1 MIYDFISLD
10 KNSSVPLY
18 RQLYESIRKAIE
30 DSGLN
35 EGDRLVSIRGLSQGL
50 GISKTTVEAAYGQLC
65 AEGYIKNSPQRGYFV
80 QGQIIKKGEIKRGTD
95 YGAFAAPKRARY
107 DLSSKSVTVDSNGVR
122 LWKKYVKSYLNKD
135 YIISSYGDP
144 QGEYALRRAL
154 SFYAY
159 SVRGVA
165 ATEDNIVIGAG
176 TQSLLYLICGLLR
189 RFGSSIA
196 VEQNASRYFIRVFRD
211 CGFKVIEIESD
222 RCGISIE
229 RIKGINPDFI
239 LINPSGSLKS
249 GDRMK
254 PERRFELTE
263 WAKSGEKFI
272 IEDDYNGELVYN
284 SRAVPAMQCGCTDR
298 VIYLGSFSKLL
309 LPSVRIGY
317 AVIPDI
323 LKRIYAQDK
332 QHLNQTASKIE
343 QLALADY
350 IRDGQL
356 ERHLRR
362 LKRSYADKSALIGNL
377 LCGALGERGIDF
389 ELKLFET
396 SLAYELTLKAKPDA
410 AVLSGLL
417 DKSSVAVI
425 GIEECGGGTV
435 IKFGFSGIAIS
446 DIEAAISEML
456 SAIGLCFGL

>member
-10 KNSSVPLY
+10 KNSPVPLY

-30 DSGLN
+30 DSGLT
-35 EGDRLVSIRGLSQGL
+35 EGDRLVSIRGLSEGL

-80 QGQIIKKGEIKRGTD
+80 QGQIIRKGEIKRESSAD
-95 YGAFAAPKRARY
+95 AAAAPKRARY

-196 VEQNASRYFIRVFRD
+196 VEQNASRHFIRVFRD

-229 RIKGINPDFI
+229 RIKSANPDFI

-249 GDRMK
+249 GDRME

-317 AVIPDI
+317 AVIPDM
-323 LKRIYAQDK
+323 LKTIYAEDK

-362 LKRSYADKSALIGNL
+362 LKRSYADKSALIGSL
-377 LCGALGERGIDF
+377 LCGALDERGIDF

-396 SLAYELTLKAKPDA
+396 SLAYELTLKARLDA
-410 AVLSGLL
+410 AALSGLI
-417 DKSSVAVI
+417 DSASVAVI
-425 GIEECGGGTV
+425 GIEERGGGTV
-435 IKFGFSGIAIS
+435 IKFGFSGIAVS
-446 DIEAAISEML
+446 DIEAAMGEMV
-456 SAIGLCFGL
+456 SAIERCLER